1 MVASYGEGGV
11 PLWSILLYIYAVVR
25 VIVNLLTCMIIIYLI
40 SVDDQASK
48 DFSLSCAGEDWILQQ
63 WSALQI
69 PHPEFSL
76 LSSQTLLDISGR
88 VTVGQCH
95 HVPHLQ
101 VLSTKVSVVTVEA
114 TRPSLHVKKSS
125 F

>member
-1 MVASYGEGGV
+1 MVASYGARGV
-11 PLWSILLYIYAVVR
+11 TLWSILMYAVVR
-25 VIVNLLTCMIIIYLI
+25 VIVNLLRCMIIIYLI

-69 PHPEFSL
+69 PHSEFSL

-95 HVPHLQ
+95 RVPHLQ
-101 VLSTKVSVVTVEA
+101 VLSTKVSVATVES
-114 TRPSLHVKKSS
+114 TRPSLHVKKNS